1 MLKDRS
7 KVKRVRKE
15 RLRKR
20 IAERVRGTAARPRV
34 HVFKS
39 NLYIYTQVVDDTANA
54 VLAAAS
60 TLEKEFKDRSRNTK
74 NKAAAEVLGE
84 LLAGRLKAK
93 KIDRIVF
100 DRGTYLY
107 HGRIKAL
114 ADAMRK
120 AGVDF

>member
-1 MLKDRS
+1 VLKDRS
-7 KVKRVRKE
+7 KVKRARKE

>member
-7 KVKRVRKE
+7 KVKRLRKE

-20 IAERVRGTAARPRV
+20 IAERVRGTAERPRV
-34 HVFKS
+34 HVFRS
-39 NLYIYTQVVDDTANA
+39 NLYVYTQVVDDTANA

-60 TLEKEFKDRSRNTK
+60 SLEKEFKDRSRNTK

-84 LLAGRLKAK
+84 ILAGRLKAK
-93 KIDRIVF
+93 SIGRVVF

-120 AGVDF
+120 EGIDF

>member
-1 MLKDRS
+1 VLKDRTTF
-7 KVKRVRKE
+7 KKVRKA

-20 IAERVRGTAARPRV
+20 IGERSRGTVERPRV

-39 NLYIYTQVVDDTANA
+39 NTYVYTQVVNDKDHA

-60 TLEKEFKDRSRNTK
+60 SQEKEFRDRSKNTK
-74 NKAAAEVLGE
+74 NKAACALLGE
-84 LLAGRLKAK
+84 MLANRLKAK
-93 KIDRIVF
+93 KIGRVVF

-120 AGVDF
+120 EGIDF

>member
-1 MLKDRS
+1 MLKDRT
-7 KVKRVRKE
+7 KIKKGRKE

-20 IAERVRGTAARPRV
+20 IAQRIRGTSERPRV

-39 NLYIYTQVVDDTANA
+39 NLYVYTQVINDKDHA

-60 TLEKEFKDRSRNTK
+60 SLEKEFQDKSRNTK
-74 NKAAAEVLGE
+74 NKAACAVLGE
-84 LLAGRLKAK
+84 LLARRLKER
-93 KIDRIVF
+93 KIERVVF

-120 AGVDF
+120 EGIDF

>member
-1 MLKDRS
+1 MLKDRA
-7 KVKRVRKE
+7 KIKKVRKE
-15 RLRKR
+15 RLKKR
-20 IAERVRGTAARPRV
+20 TDKRVRGTSGRPRV

-39 NLYIYTQVVDDTANA
+39 NTYVYTQVVNDLDNA

-60 TLEKEFKDRSRNTK
+60 SQEQAFKDRSKATK
-74 NKAAAEVLGE
+74 NKAACAVLGE
-84 LLAGRLKAK
+84 LLAERLKAK
-93 KIDRIVF
+93 NIGRIVF

-120 AGVDF
+120 QGIDF

>member
-1 MLKDRS
+1 VLKDRTTF
-7 KVKRVRKE
+7 KKVRKA

-20 IAERVRGTAARPRV
+20 IGERSRGTVERPRV

-39 NLYIYTQVVDDTANA
+39 NTYVYTQVVNDKDHA

-60 TLEKEFKDRSRNTK
+60 SQEKEFKDRSKNTK
-74 NKAAAEVLGE
+74 NKAACALLGE
-84 LLAGRLKAK
+84 MLANRLKAK
-93 KIDRIVF
+93 KIGRVVF

-120 AGVDF
+120 EGIDF

>member
-1 MLKDRS
+1 VLKDRTTF
-7 KVKRVRKE
+7 KKVRKT

-20 IAERVRGTAARPRV
+20 IGERSRGTVERPRV

-39 NLYIYTQVVDDTANA
+39 NTYVYTQVVNDKDHA

-60 TLEKEFKDRSRNTK
+60 SQEKEFKDRSKNTK
-74 NKAAAEVLGE
+74 NKAACALLGE
-84 LLAGRLKAK
+84 MLANRLKAK
-93 KIDRIVF
+93 KIGRVVF

-120 AGVDF
+120 EGIDF

>member
-1 MLKDRS
+1 MLKERS
-7 KVKRVRKE
+7 IIKKVRQD

-20 IAERVRGTAARPRV
+20 IGKRSRGTIERPRV

-39 NLYIYTQVVDDTANA
+39 NTYVYMQVVNDMDHA

-60 TLEKEFKDRSRNTK
+60 SQEKEFKDRSKNTK
-74 NKAAAEVLGE
+74 NKAACALLGGM
-84 LLAGRLKAK
+84 LAKRLKDK
-93 KIDRIVF
+93 KIGRVVF

-120 AGVDF
+120 EGIDF

>member
-1 MLKDRS
+1 VLKDRS
-7 KVKRVRKE
+7 KVKRDRKE

-20 IAERVRGTAARPRV
+20 IAERVRGTAERPRV
-34 HVFKS
+34 HVFRS
-39 NLYIYTQVVDDTANA
+39 NLYVYTQVVDDTANA

-60 TLEKEFKDRSRNTK
+60 SLEKEFKDRSRNTK
-74 NKAAAEVLGE
+74 NKAAAVVLGE
-84 LLAGRLKAK
+84 ILAGRLKAK
-93 KIDRIVF
+93 SIDRVVF

-120 AGVDF
+120 EGIDF

>member
-1 MLKDRS
+1 VLKERS
-7 KVKRVRKE
+7 KIKKVRKE

-20 IAERVRGTAARPRV
+20 TSGRIRGTSERPRV

-39 NLYIYTQVVDDTANA
+39 NTYVYTQVVNDTDNA

-60 TLEKEFKDRSRNTK
+60 SLEKEFKDLSKATK
-74 NKAAAEVLGE
+74 NKAACVVLGE
-84 LLAGRLKAK
+84 LLAKRLKARN
-93 KIDRIVF
+93 INRIVF

-120 AGVDF
+120 EGIEF

>member
-1 MLKDRS
+1 VLKDRS
-7 KVKRVRKE
+7 KVKRDRKE

-20 IAERVRGTAARPRV
+20 IAERVRGTAERPRV
-34 HVFKS
+34 HVFRS
-39 NLYIYTQVVDDTANA
+39 NLYVYTQVVDDTANA

-60 TLEKEFKDRSRNTK
+60 SLEKEFKDRSRNTK

-84 LLAGRLKAK
+84 ILAGRLKAK
-93 KIDRIVF
+93 SIGRVVF

-107 HGRIKAL
+107 HGRVKAL

-120 AGVDF
+120 EGIDF